1 MTKKCTMRRCRIILD
16 KCAYSL
22 KLSTNMPSI
31 WKLCRI
37 INVFSLMVG
46 ANSLLLWRTNL
57 FMNQFDLHKN
67 TLVFSKYKLTI
78 WLSIYAFRRIKQIL
92 IVCYADTYYLFLFIY
107 VFLFAL
113 ITLLSPHEEYVG
125 TYQLALLF
133 PHDNNSAILL
143 NFSQAL
149 LHYMTRRRFL

>member
-1 MTKKCTMRRCRIILD
+1 MTKKCTMHRCRIILD

-57 FMNQFDLHKN
+57 FMNQFDLHKKA
-67 TLVFSKYKLTI
+67 LVFQNTNLQF
-78 WLSIYAFRRIKQIL
+78 WLSIYAFRRIRQIL
-92 IVCYADTYYLFLFIY
+92 IVYYADTYYLFLFIY
-107 VFLFAL
+107 VLLFVL
-113 ITLLSPHEEYVG
+113 ITLLFPHEEYVG
-125 TYQLALLF
+125 TYQSVLLF
-133 PHDNNSAILL
+133 PHDNNSAILP

>member
-1 MTKKCTMRRCRIILD
+1 MVQGKMTKKCTMHRCRIILD

-46 ANSLLLWRTNL
+46 
-57 FMNQFDLHKN
+57 MNQFDLHKKA
-67 TLVFSKYKLTI
+67 LVFQNTNLQF
-78 WLSIYAFRRIKQIL
+78 WLSIYAFRRIRQIL
-92 IVCYADTYYLFLFIY
+92 IVYYADTYYLFLFIY
-107 VFLFAL
+107 VFLFVL
-113 ITLLSPHEEYVG
+113 ITLLFPHEEYVG
-125 TYQLALLF
+125 TYQSVLLF
-133 PHDNNSAILL
+133 PHDNNSAILP